1 MVFLAVTSQTWL
13 VTCLGFALVLILL
26 FVFVYVMKGLGWIMQ
41 PHTKTDKPSDK
52 PDDVNKPQTAP
63 QNAAQGDEAAVA
75 YALHL
80 YYNSL
85 HDLESPRLTVKNHV
99 TAWHIIQ

>member
-13 VTCLGFALVLILL
+13 VTCLGFGLVLTLL

-41 PHTKTDKPSDK
+41 PRTKAVKPSGK
-52 PDDVNKPQTAP
+52 PDDTNNTTTAP
-63 QNAAQGDEAAVA
+63 SAPQGDEAAVA

-85 HDLESPRLTVKNHV
+85 HDIDSPRLTVRNHV